1 MTKRRVS
8 IRGKGA
14 EILFGAPPVVELQ
27 PRTSDQGLND
37 LEPLEPESSLQESLV
52 FQQTEEEYQA
62 PAWSPEPPYLLNAEV
77 EKALFEEARNGA
89 PVPDGPLSAGEA
101 DLPPILQKE
110 RAFVDEAPADQ
121 EPPEPLAEVPV
132 PALEVAMDDEL
143 TGDAIL
149 HEPPP
154 FDGGDAPMGVLPP
167 RKDPLYAG
175 VADEADASR
184 DIQAPD
190 EVVDWLELPERAL
203 TQEEKELM
211 LERLGAA
218 RIRELN
224 GQIDVMYD
232 QVLAEVGVSEEISTE
247 CYNLLLKARDILLRR
262 DAAKIPQ
269 AEYYIEQVRARLKR
283 ADESE
288 SGARKAQWWILGWG
302 LLWCTVFLAL
312 VLLFNQAWFR
322 ALVAPPGDGN
332 PLVNVP
338 VFLSAAVWGG
348 IGGVVAILYSLFKHV
363 GQRDFD
369 NQYNISYIGKP
380 FLGLILGAT
389 VYMVFNLLIRALG
402 IWPAG
407 VAGTT
412 ESLAVAP
419 GVIYLLAW
427 ASGFKENRIFDLV
440 DRVMKRMF
448 SGDVESE
455 PATAVD
461 STEPAEK
468 G

>member
-1 MTKRRVS
+1 MSKRRVS

-14 EILFGAPPVVELQ
+14 EILFGAPPAVELQ
-27 PRTSDQGLND
+27 PRPSDSGHTST
-37 LEPLEPESSLQESLV
+37 EPPGPISSNQEPLV
-52 FQQTEEEYQA
+52 FQQTEEEAQA
-62 PAWSPEPPYLLNAEV
+62 PDWSPEPPYLLTAEV
-77 EKALFEEARNGA
+77 EKSLFEEARNGA
-89 PVPDGPLSAGEA
+89 PVPDGPLSAEDADPPSTSKTESTFDEEA
-101 DLPPILQKE
+101 LVAQEPLEPM
-110 RAFVDEAPADQ
+110 VEAPISAQ
-121 EPPEPLAEVPV
+121 EVF
-132 PALEVAMDDEL
+132 MDDES
-143 TGDAIL
+143 TGDAAL

-154 FDGGDAPMGVLPP
+154 FDVDAAPMGVLPP
-167 RKDPLYAG
+167 RKEPLYAG
-175 VADEADASR
+175 LADEADASR
-184 DIQAPD
+184 DLQAPD
-190 EVVDWLELPERAL
+190 EDVDWLELPERGL

-211 LERLGAA
+211 LTRLGAA

-224 GQIDVMYD
+224 GQIDEMYD
-232 QVLAEVGVSEEISTE
+232 QVLVEVGVSEDISTE

-288 SGARKAQWWILGWG
+288 SGARRAQWWILGWG

-363 GQRDFD
+363 GRRDFD
-369 NQYNISYIGKP
+369 NQYSISYVGKP

-402 IWPAG
+402 VWPAG
-407 VAGTT
+407 MAGTA

-427 ASGFKENRIFDLV
+427 ACGFKENRIFDLV
-440 DRVMKRMF
+440 DRAMKRVF
-448 SGDVESE
+448 SGGEESE
-455 PATAVD
+455 PAAAVD
-461 STEPAEK
+461 STESTE
-468 G
+468 

>member
-1 MTKRRVS
+1 M
-8 IRGKGA
+8 
-14 EILFGAPPVVELQ
+14 
-27 PRTSDQGLND
+27 
-37 LEPLEPESSLQESLV
+37 
-52 FQQTEEEYQA
+52 
-62 PAWSPEPPYLLNAEV
+62 
-77 EKALFEEARNGA
+77 
-89 PVPDGPLSAGEA
+89 GEA
-101 DLPPILQKE
+101 NLPLTPQME
-110 RAFVDEAPADQ
+110 RAFFDEALAAQ
-121 EPPEPLAEVPV
+121 EPPEPLAKVPV
-132 PALEVAMDDEL
+132 PTLEVAMEDKL
-143 TGDAIL
+143 TMEAIL

-154 FDGGDAPMGVLPP
+154 PEASDATLGVLPP
-167 RKDPLYAG
+167 RRDPLYAA
-175 VADEADASR
+175 VEDEEITPT

-190 EVVDWLELPERAL
+190 EVVGWLELPERAL
-203 TQEEKELM
+203 TEEEKELV
-211 LERLGAA
+211 LARLGAA

-224 GQIDVMYD
+224 GQIDEMYD
-232 QVLAEVGVSEEISTE
+232 QVLAEVGVSEQISTD
-247 CYNLLLKARDILLRR
+247 CYNLLLKSRDILLRR
-262 DAAKIPQ
+262 DVAKIPQ

-322 ALVAPPGDGN
+322 ALVAPSGDGN
-332 PLVNVP
+332 PLVNVA

-369 NQYNISYIGKP
+369 DQYSISYIGKP

-407 VAGTT
+407 MAGAT

-427 ASGFKENRIFDLV
+427 ACGFKENRIFDLV

-448 SGDVESE
+448 SGRGESE
-455 PATAVD
+455 PMSAVD
-461 STEPAEK
+461 PTETAE
-468 G
+468 

>member
-1 MTKRRVS
+1 MSKRRVS

-14 EILFGAPPVVELQ
+14 EILFGAPPAVEMQ
-27 PRTSDQGLND
+27 PRASDPPLTDQEL
-37 LEPLEPESSLQESLV
+37 LELESSLQGSPSGS
-52 FQQTEEEYQA
+52 QTGEA
-62 PAWSPEPPYLLNAEV
+62 RLPDWSSEPPYLPDVVLEQ
-77 EKALFEEARNGA
+77 ALLGEAMNGA
-89 PVPDGPLSAGEA
+89 PVPEGSGEA
-101 DLPPILQKE
+101 LFDEAHLALAPQME
-110 RAFVDEAPADQ
+110 RAFVDEAFAAQD
-121 EPPEPLAEVPV
+121 PPEPLAEVPV
-132 PALEVAMDDEL
+132 PTLEVEMADDL
-143 TGDAIL
+143 TREAIL
-149 HEPPP
+149 HEPPLAEAS
-154 FDGGDAPMGVLPP
+154 DANFGVLPP
-167 RKDPLYAG
+167 RRDSLAAG
-175 VADEADASR
+175 VGDEEATAR

-190 EVVDWLELPERAL
+190 EAVGWLELPERAL
-203 TQEEKELM
+203 TEEEKEL
-211 LERLGAA
+211 LLARLGAA

-224 GQIDVMYD
+224 GQIDEMYD
-232 QVLAEVGVSEEISTE
+232 QVLAEVGVSEQISTE
-247 CYNLLLKARDILLRR
+247 CYNLLLKSRDILLRR
-262 DAAKIPQ
+262 DVAKIPQ

-302 LLWCTVFLAL
+302 LLWCTAFLAL

-322 ALVAPPGDGN
+322 ALVAPAGEGN
-332 PLVNVP
+332 PLVNVA

-369 NQYNISYIGKP
+369 DQYSISYIGKP

-389 VYMVFNLLIRALG
+389 VYMVFNLLVRALG

-407 VAGTT
+407 MAGTT

-427 ASGFKENRIFDLV
+427 ACGFKENRIFDLV

-448 SGDVESE
+448 SSKGESE
-455 PATAVD
+455 SVPAVET
-461 STEPAEK
+461 SEPGE
-468 G
+468 